1 MSFWVV
7 CLGIMFSVSDS
18 QPHYSV
24 GLLYH
29 RAGLA
34 VQSFCYFMSK
44 NIMFFIMVY
53 HNKCVVENW
62 GFMCY
67 TLLKLKTNL
76 QIERVNMDEKNN
88 VTEQLK
94 ELITI
99 YGFNKNTLS
108 QYLGLPL
115 DSIEDL
121 SNGNID
127 FLPDDCSYR
136 FRLFNKISFLYAS
149 ATEDKDL
156 KLTAFLQV
164 LLSHHGLSKKT
175 VAAMAG
181 VETKDIERL
190 LSNPPKKVS
199 EEIKFKIA
207 VTVMSLRF
215 FLKDCEP
222 QT

>member
-1 MSFWVV
+1 
-7 CLGIMFSVSDS
+7 
-18 QPHYSV
+18 
-24 GLLYH
+24 
-29 RAGLA
+29 
-34 VQSFCYFMSK
+34 
-44 NIMFFIMVY
+44 
-53 HNKCVVENW
+53 
-62 GFMCY
+62 
-67 TLLKLKTNL
+67 
-76 QIERVNMDEKNN
+76 MDEKNN

-94 ELITI
+94 KLITV

-108 QYLGLPL
+108 RYLGLPL
-115 DSIEDL
+115 NGIEDL

-222 QT
+222 QL

>member
-1 MSFWVV
+1 M
-7 CLGIMFSVSDS
+7 
-18 QPHYSV
+18 
-24 GLLYH
+24 
-29 RAGLA
+29 
-34 VQSFCYFMSK
+34 K
-44 NIMFFIMVY
+44 N
-53 HNKCVVENW
+53 W
-62 GFMCY
+62 RFMCY

-76 QIERVNMDEKNN
+76 QTERGNMDEKDN

-94 ELITI
+94 ELITV
-99 YGFNKNTLS
+99 YS
-108 QYLGLPL
+108 
-115 DSIEDL
+115 
-121 SNGNID
+121 
-127 FLPDDCSYR
+127 
-136 FRLFNKISFLYAS
+136 FNKISFLYAS
-149 ATEDKDL
+149 ATVDKDL

-222 QT
+222 QL

>member
-1 MSFWVV
+1 
-7 CLGIMFSVSDS
+7 
-18 QPHYSV
+18 
-24 GLLYH
+24 
-29 RAGLA
+29 
-34 VQSFCYFMSK
+34 
-44 NIMFFIMVY
+44 
-53 HNKCVVENW
+53 
-62 GFMCY
+62 
-67 TLLKLKTNL
+67 
-76 QIERVNMDEKNN
+76 MDEKNN

-94 ELITI
+94 ELITV

-115 DSIEDL
+115 NVIEDS
-121 SNGNID
+121 SNGDID

-136 FRLFNKISFLYAS
+136 FKLFNKISFLYAS

-175 VAAMAG
+175 IAAMAG
-181 VETKDIERL
+181 VEIKDIEKL

-199 EEIKFKIA
+199 AETKYKIA